1 MVAFFWVALFADVS
15 QVEEI
20 MTQLSYRQVAGYDV
34 AEVLGAATSDDTV
47 SKVRRVKIGFS
58 AVLGLFS
65 FLLISLA
72 FLKGV
77 WRRLKIFAFVLGGSA
92 ALALALFWWKF
103 LSDDFHVVGSY
114 ERMQLFLLTLFGGVG
129 SAALC
134 WFGSLRGLGR
144 VTVTLD
150 DVGDS
155 TSSSVS
161 EDLLDALKARDEV
174 EGGSDESAPEGA
186 AFSAG
191 LSGEEESASLAPEE
205 SAKEEPVGES
215 LSPKGLEIVD
225 PPAEAPPALPTD
237 VSAAPPT
244 LPEEEAGLEEAPP
257 PVPETVESSASELP
271 PDFPPPDLP
280 ADLEAE
286 QAEAPPALPTDVS
299 AAPPTLP
306 EEEAGL
312 EEAPP
317 PVPETVESSASE
329 LPPDFPPPD
338 LPANLEAE
346 QAEAPPALPTD
357 VSAAPPTL
365 PEEEAGLEEAP
376 PPALP
381 ADGSDEPPPLP

>member
-15 QVEEI
+15 QLEEI

-155 TSSSVS
+155 TASSVS

-186 AFSAG
+186 AFSEG
-191 LSGEEESASLAPEE
+191 LSGEEESALLVPEE
-205 SAKEEPVGES
+205 SAKEEPASES

-225 PPAEAPPALPTD
+225 SPVEVPA
-237 VSAAPPT
+237 
-244 LPEEEAGLEEAPP
+244 
-257 PVPETVESSASELP
+257 
-271 PDFPPPDLP
+271 
-280 ADLEAE
+280 
-286 QAEAPPALPTDVS
+286 
-299 AAPPTLP
+299 TLP

-346 QAEAPPALPTD
+346 QAEAPPALPED
-357 VSAAPPTL
+357 VSAAPTL
-365 PEEEAGLEEAP
+365 PEEEAGLEEVP